1 MSEATRA
8 TLNRF
13 LITLDLLGTAF
24 FAAEGASVGIQAHLD
39 LLGVL
44 VFSYLSSAGGGILRD
59 LLIGDSPPAAIK
71 NWRYPATSIVAGTAA
86 FAFHT
91 IAPNINPLVATTLD
105 GAGHAFYSIAGAM
118 KALEFG
124 LHPLP
129 AILMAGI
136 SGVGGGVIRDVLMMR
151 VPTVLTSDFYASA
164 SLIGGTVTIL
174 ALRTKMPTRAATW
187 CGIVVCFVL
196 RMMAVYFHWHLPRI

>member
-1 MSEATRA
+1 
-8 TLNRF
+8 
-13 LITLDLLGTAF
+13 
-24 FAAEGASVGIQAHLD
+24 
-39 LLGVL
+39 
-44 VFSYLSSAGGGILRD
+44 
-59 LLIGDSPPAAIK
+59 
-71 NWRYPATSIVAGTAA
+71 
-86 FAFHT
+86 
-91 IAPNINPLVATTLD
+91 
-105 GAGHAFYSIAGAM
+105 M

-136 SGVGGGVIRDVLMMR
+136 SGVGGGVVRDVLMMR
-151 VPTVLTSDFYASA
+151 VPSVLTSDFYASA

-174 ALRTKMPTRAATW
+174 ALKTKMPTRTATW